1 MTFWFNKTNIDANF
15 VNWIIDDAGA
25 YTIELQPNRIKG
37 TGEIR
42 CGIYWLIMME
52 ARETTNHI
60 RYTRFIIYYYCIDL
74 FFFSLLLYCIRRV
87 NIAGNNDIDRNNIS
101 NGVMTAITGYKWALI
116 HWHLN
121 EFYQHRNCV
130 GRGKKKEKML
140 NASLIVISWHC
151 WEEEHT
157 LLWKASILGIS
168 SNMNNFL
175 FFYRDQ

>member
-25 YTIELQPNRIKG
+25 YKIELQPNRIKG

-130 GRGKKKEKML
+130 GRGKKKGE
-140 NASLIVISWHC
+140 NAQC
-151 WEEEHT
+151 KFNRYFMT
-157 LLWKASILGIS
+157 LLGGGAYFALKSFDTWNIVE
-168 SNMNNFL
+168 
-175 FFYRDQ
+175 YE